1 MCMSRINRVQRA
13 AGSHNSKPPCMQQ
26 QQQAGTKYCVMCVQ
40 VVMTTIEPKGG
51 GKARS
56 YDAFEYIAHSHT
68 YMSDNQPT
76 AKVTYDLS
84 PIQVVVRE
92 QGKAW
97 YHFLTTTCAII
108 GGVFTVAGILD
119 SILYQGFKF
128 ARKVELGK
136 QG

>member
-84 PIQVVVRE
+84 PIQVSGSLLRNSTGLGVVAACLQWRSFTAVFCAQACGEYRE
-92 QGKAW
+92 S
-97 YHFLTTTCAII
+97 
-108 GGVFTVAGILD
+108 D
-119 SILYQGFKF
+119 
-128 ARKVELGK
+128 
-136 QG
+136 